1 MRTPLAGATGWGE
14 KLRRRS
20 RLRGT
25 SGGRVVLLVSEAELL
40 VGDWAEVELELE
52 LELEGVE
59 VAAVKAEDVE
69 L

>member
-25 SGGRVVLLVSEAELL
+25 SGGRVVLVVSDAELL
-40 VGDWAEVELELE
+40 VADWAEVVLELE
-52 LELEGVE
+52 LERVE
-59 VAAVKAEDVE
+59 VAAAEAEDVE